1 MSSPPGAL
9 IWLNSSQMPPHVPGR
24 GVVGHY
30 FDRCITSSMEL
41 NSIGRSLPIPSPGMI
56 TVLHIIALTF
66 YNLNPTSK
74 LLGSQ
79 RVQGKTVMMHFQSR
93 FQYTSTGRMDR
104 LYPGRAQFIHAAG
117 TGILESGLK
126 RCQKCPIEQRT
137 SICLHCTSP
146 CNYQLQAYKLS

>member
-1 MSSPPGAL
+1 MAA
-9 IWLNSSQMPPHVPGR
+9 
-24 GVVGHY
+24 Y
-30 FDRCITSSMEL
+30 FWQRCIITVVFDL
-41 NSIGRSLPIPSPGMI
+41 YHIRRPLQYPIPSPGMI

-74 LLGSQ
+74 LLGST

-126 RCQKCPIEQRT
+126 VHHYSCVRSLPHTTTVTIPTPR
-137 SICLHCTSP
+137 SSGFVV
-146 CNYQLQAYKLS
+146 